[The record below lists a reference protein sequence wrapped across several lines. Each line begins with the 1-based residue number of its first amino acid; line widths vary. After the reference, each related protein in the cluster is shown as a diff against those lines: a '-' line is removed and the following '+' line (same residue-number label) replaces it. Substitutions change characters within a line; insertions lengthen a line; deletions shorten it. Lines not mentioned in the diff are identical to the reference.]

1 MTNLSSST
9 RPRSTHVGDDDVET
23 LAHRALQ
30 LLNDT
35 SDTGSV
41 ATPFALLFALTDAFL
56 DVDSQAR
63 HDMLA
68 RIMRRG
74 VSPQQIVD
82 EVIPATARYLGQLWM
97 QDRLS
102 FAEVTIGTA
111 RLQETVRAMTI
122 RRQCVDAAEGT
133 LNVLL
138 VVPRSEDHTLGIFVL
153 AEQFRS
159 LGCHVEV
166 SIGNHAV
173 EVAQMVRDTK
183 FDLIGVSCG
192 GRRSLSAVRDLVKS
206 MRGSVARK
214 LNIAV
219 GGAVNDLGV
228 DVKAVTGADQVCT
241 DAKSAL
247 QNANLELP
255 NFDPSFTS

>member
-1 MTNLSSST
+1 MTNMPSPT
-9 RPRSTHVGDDDVET
+9 RPRNTHVGDDDVEY
-23 LAHRALQ
+23 LAHHALQ

-56 DVDSQAR
+56 DIDSQAR

-111 RLQETVRAMTI
+111 RLQETVRSMTA
-122 RRQCVDAAEGT
+122 RRQRADASEAG
-133 LNVLL
+133 LNILL
-138 VVPRSEDHTLGIFVL
+138 VVPPSEDHTLGVFVL
-153 AEQFRS
+153 AEQFRA

-166 SIGNHAV
+166 SVGKHAV
-173 EVAQMVRDTK
+173 EIGHMVRDTK
-183 FDLIGVSCG
+183 FDLIGISCG
-192 GRRSLSAVRDLVKS
+192 GRRSLSAVRDLVKTI
-206 MRGSVARK
+206 RGSVARK

-228 DVKAVTGADQVCT
+228 DVKAVTGADQACV

-255 NFDPSFTS
+255 NLYPSFTS